1 MKAKQEDKKEGFKGR
16 LSLKQC
22 KTRIAYLYRIQTIPE
37 NTMVSILKKG
47 ASKQDLV
54 ALKARINKKP
64 ALDLR
69 KFCGILK
76 LQEDP
81 LEIQKTLRDEW
92 Q

>member
-1 MKAKQEDKKEGFKGR
+1 M
-16 LSLKQC
+16 
-22 KTRIAYLYRIQTIPE
+22 I
-37 NTMVSILKKG
+37 SILKKG

-81 LEIQKTLRDEW
+81 LEIQKKLRDEW
-92 Q
+92 K

>member
-1 MKAKQEDKKEGFKGR
+1 
-16 LSLKQC
+16 
-22 KTRIAYLYRIQTIPE
+22 
-37 NTMVSILKKG
+37 MVSILKKG

-54 ALKARINKKP
+54 ALKARINKKLV
-64 ALDLR
+64 LDLR

-81 LEIQKTLRDEW
+81 LEIQKKLRDEW